1 LALFFGVFAGV
12 VLGLAWGGMLR
23 FGRPGAFWLLGL
35 APWFWWL
42 SLAGGAGLGRG
53 RVAAALLVR
62 LAMVGLFVLV
72 LAEPRAV
79 RRSDRLSVIFALDVS
94 DSVGTAAQD
103 AALAWIGE
111 AVAHKRETDE
121 AGLVVF
127 AREAAVELPPRV
139 TFPFTTVG
147 SVVPRDATDLA
158 RALRLAAALLPE
170 GNPGRIVLVSDG
182 NQTEGEVRPVLDELR
197 ARGLPVDVVGVDFDA
212 AQEVWLERLE
222 LPRVVRRGEPF
233 QASVLLSA
241 RQAGRGMLRLAEGG
255 QVVAELP
262 VEYGAGRSRFTLA
275 LPPRGPGY
283 YEYAASLEAPPGGDF
298 WKENNVALAD
308 LFLEGEGRVLV
319 LTDAGS
325 DAREW
330 EPLVAALAAVER
342 PAQVRMAFQAPRE
355 PRAYLPYDLV
365 IVPNAPADAFDAAQL
380 GALHDAVFHLG
391 TGLLMLGSAHTFGP
405 GGYRGTPIETALP
418 VEMEVTQKKAL
429 PSGALVLAL
438 DNSGSMAMEVG
449 GRTKLSL
456 ASRGALLALQTLN
469 PRDWS
474 AVYAVDTAPE
484 EILPFGQHGVLSAE
498 LERKVLGIRVGGG
511 GIYVYT
517 ALARAAL
524 ALHGAPANIK
534 HIILF
539 ADAADAE
546 EQASPQDGTPAVEL
560 AASLAAAKITV
571 SVVALG
577 QESDKD
583 TAFLRALAAAG
594 RGRFYLTGDATTLPQ
609 IFVKEAITLKR
620 TLLQERTFVPEVVFP
635 SPVLKGLA
643 VLPPLHGYVLATP
656 KARAQVVLQAP
667 PSAEP
672 GHEGELPDPILA
684 TWRYGLGATAAW
696 TSDLTASWARD
707 WLGWEKHRAFVQ
719 QLVTELARTEQRSD
733 LHLRAFASGGTGII
747 MVEDFAKE
755 ESFLDLAARVT
766 GPRGE
771 ARDVPLRQIAPRRY
785 QATFPLWGKGRYQ
798 VMAAGNGTASD
809 GERRAQALGGF
820 AVPYSAEYLR
830 FQSDPLLLREIA
842 ARTGGRVLAAAST
855 EIFSPTRDP
864 RESSRPVF
872 DWFLLALCGLL
883 PLDVGLRR
891 IQLDREALRAWF
903 RPREAAGRATL
914 DALLARRSQS
924 QEPRPAPGPTR
935 PAPVSRP
942 PAARPATPPSPPTPA
957 PEPPAGPQGTVGA
970 LLARKRQRQDGGK

>member
-1 LALFFGVFAGV
+1 VAFFGLFAGL
-12 VLGLAWGGMLR
+12 VLGLVWGGVLR
-23 FGRPGAFWLLGL
+23 FTRPGAFWLLVA

-53 RVAAALLVR
+53 RATAALLVR
-62 LAMVGLFVLV
+62 LGMFGLFVIV

-79 RRSDRLSVIFALDVS
+79 RRSEALSVVFALDVS
-94 DSVGTAAQD
+94 DSVGTKVRD
-103 AALAWIGE
+103 EVLAWIE
-111 AVAHKRETDE
+111 QAVAQKKAKDE

-139 TFPFTTVG
+139 TFPFATIG

-158 RALRLAAALLPE
+158 QALRMAAAILPE
-170 GNPGRIVLVSDG
+170 GNPGRIVLISDG

-197 ARGLPVDVVGVDFDA
+197 ARGLPVDVLEIAFEA

-222 LPRVVRRGEPF
+222 LPRVVKRGEPF
-233 QASVLLSA
+233 QANVLLA
-241 RQAGRGMLRLAEGG
+241 ALQPGRGLLRLAEDG

-262 VEYGAGRSRFTLA
+262 VEFAAGRNRYTLA
-275 LPPRGPGY
+275 LPPRGPGF
-283 YEYAASLEAPPGGDF
+283 YEYAASLEVPPGGDF
-298 WKENNVALAD
+298 WKENNVALAE
-308 LFLEGEGRVLV
+308 LFLKGEGRVLV

-330 EPLVAALAAVER
+330 EPLVETLQAAER
-342 PAQVRMAFQAPRE
+342 ATQVRMAFQAPRE
-355 PRAYLPYDLV
+355 ARAYLPYDLV
-365 IVPNAPADAFDAAQL
+365 IVPNAPADSFDAVQL
-380 GALHDAVFHLG
+380 RALHDAVFHLG
-391 TGLLMLGSAHTFGP
+391 TGLLMLGSEHTFGP
-405 GGYRGTPIETALP
+405 GGYRQTPLEAALP
-418 VEMEVTQKKAL
+418 VEMDVTQKKAL
-429 PSGALVLAL
+429 PSGALVIAL

-449 GRTKLSL
+449 GRPKISL

-498 LERKVLGIRVGGG
+498 LERKVLGIGVGGG

-524 ALHGAPANIK
+524 ALRGATANIK

-539 ADAADAE
+539 ADAADAD
-546 EQASPQDGTPAVEL
+546 EQVSPQDGTPAVEL
-560 AASLAAAKITV
+560 AAALAAAKITV

-594 RGRFYLTGDATTLPQ
+594 RGRFYLTEDATSLPQ

-620 TLLQERTFVPEVVFP
+620 TMLQERTFAPEAVFP
-635 SPVLKGLA
+635 SPVLKGLPP
-643 VLPPLHGYVLATP
+643 LPPLHGYVLATP
-656 KARAQVVLQAP
+656 KARAQVILQAP
-667 PSAEP
+667 PSGEP
-672 GHEGELPDPILA
+672 GSEGDLPDPILA
-684 TWRYGLGATAAW
+684 TWRYGLGTTAAW
-696 TSDLTASWARD
+696 TSDLAPKWGRD
-707 WLGWEKHRAFVQ
+707 WLGWEKRRAFVQ
-719 QLVTELARTEQRSD
+719 QLVTELARVEPQSD

-747 MVEDFAKE
+747 SVEDFAKE
-755 ESFLDLAARVT
+755 EGFLDLAARVT

-771 ARDVPLRQIAPRRY
+771 AVDVPLRQVAPRRY

-798 VMAAGNGTASD
+798 VMAAGAGHTTG
-809 GERRAQALGGF
+809 GERTERALGGF

-830 FQSDPLLLREIA
+830 FRSDPLLLRQIA
-842 ARTGGRVLAAAST
+842 ERTGGRQLEATSAEVFAPART
-855 EIFSPTRDP
+855 P
-864 RESSRPVF
+864 RESTRPVF

-891 IQLDREALRAWF
+891 IQLDRETLRAWF
-903 RPREAAGRATL
+903 RPREAASRETL
-914 DALLARRSQS
+914 GALLARKGQR
-924 QEPRPAPGPTR
+924 QESRATPGPAR
-935 PAPVSRP
+935 PAPVIRPVASRAPAPP
-942 PAARPATPPSPPTPA
+942 PA
-957 PEPPAGPQGTVGA
+957 PPASAPAAPQGTLGH
-970 LLARKRQRQDGGK
+970 LLARKRQRQSDGK